1 MANTEVCKSE
11 VRRTEV
17 LLTSEQFVKTVTNI
31 SDNLSGK
38 LILPAI
44 REAQFFGLKNI
55 IGNKLYSSLLSA
67 VGDGTIYDDD
77 KVELKELL
85 DISQY
90 YLAYSAV
97 ANVVI
102 LTAVKIDNI
111 GVVNVNDDKSSNIG
125 LNDSFS
131 IRDFYQKKADYYA
144 SQIQK
149 CLKGMKGFIDSCNT
163 NTYSAATS
171 SIWLGGYRGAHSAN
185 KKIVY

>member
-1 MANTEVCKSE
+1 MPKEI
-11 VRRTEV
+11 

-31 SDNLSGK
+31 SDNISGK

-55 IGNKLYSSLLSA
+55 IGTKVYNSLITA
-67 VGDGTIYDDD
+67 VGDNTIYD
-77 KVELKELL
+77 KAELKELL
-85 DISQY
+85 DICQY

-97 ANVVI
+97 ANVII

-125 LNDSFS
+125 LSESFS

-144 SQIQK
+144 SQIQRY
-149 CLKGMKGFIDSCNT
+149 LKENKFKESCDT
-163 NTYSAATS
+163 NTYSAAST
-171 SIWLGGYRGAHSAN
+171 SIWLGGERGRHATN
-185 KKIVY
+185 KKIVL